1 MDPAQ
6 QQLTAALDALDLAFA
21 DEEPFTA
28 GGCTYCYGEEN
39 FAELSGP
46 PHLVSEDMV
55 SAVAFEVPDH
65 WDDFPRLY
73 RRLTPR
79 ILRAAATDTLH
90 VDVEVIPSR
99 LLRAAW
105 TTWPPAQAAA
115 LRDFWPTWWRA
126 TLHTHP
132 DAAPISAREVLSV
145 ITVATGTLR
154 PWLDIWTSIWT
165 ASADAHLAEFV
176 DDVLVESEITD
187 LEMGL
192 YGEYHAT
199 AELMD
204 WLLTDIR
211 DRVHEPRLDDPDHL
225 DFLLTEARAA
235 RPDTP

>member
-6 QQLTAALDALDLAFA
+6 QQLSAALDALDLAFV

-187 LEMGL
+187 LEMGF
-192 YGEYHAT
+192 YDEYHAT

-225 DFLLTEARAA
+225 DFLLTDALAN
-235 RPDTP
+235 RPGTP

>member
-6 QQLTAALDALDLAFA
+6 QQLSAALDALDLAFV

-28 GGCTYCYGEEN
+28 SGCTYCYGEEN

-187 LEMGL
+187 LEMGF

-211 DRVHEPRLDDPDHL
+211 DRVHEPGLDDPDHL

>member
-1 MDPAQ
+1 MDPVQ

-55 SAVAFEVPDH
+55 STVAFEVPDH

-132 DAAPISAREVLSV
+132 GAAPISAREVLSV

-187 LEMGL
+187 LEMGF

>member
-55 SAVAFEVPDH
+55 STVAFEVPDH

-187 LEMGL
+187 LEMGF

>member
-6 QQLTAALDALDLAFA
+6 QQLIAALDALDLAFV

-46 PHLVSEDMV
+46 PHLVSEDMI
-55 SAVAFEVPDH
+55 SAVAFEVDDH
-65 WDDFPRLY
+65 WHDFPRLY

-79 ILRAAATDTLH
+79 ILRALATGRLH
-90 VDVEVIPSR
+90 VDPNVVASR

-105 TTWPPAQAAA
+105 TSWPPAQAEA

-132 DAAPISAREVLSV
+132 DAVPVTVRDILSL

-165 ASADAHLAEFV
+165 ASADAHLAEFA
-176 DDVLVESEITD
+176 DDVLFQAEITD
-187 LEMGL
+187 LEMGF

-199 AELMD
+199 AELLP

-211 DRVHEPRLDDPDHL
+211 DRFDDPRLDDPGYL
-225 DFLLTEARAA
+225 AVLLSALPGTE
-235 RPDTP
+235 

>member
-1 MDPAQ
+1 
-6 QQLTAALDALDLAFA
+6 
-21 DEEPFTA
+21 
-28 GGCTYCYGEEN
+28 
-39 FAELSGP
+39 
-46 PHLVSEDMV
+46 MV

-187 LEMGL
+187 LEMGF

-211 DRVHEPRLDDPDHL
+211 DRVHEPGLDDPDHL

>member
-6 QQLTAALDALDLAFA
+6 QQLTAALDALDLVFT

-115 LRDFWPTWWRA
+115 LRAFWPTWWRA

-187 LEMGL
+187 LEMGF

>member
-28 GGCTYCYGEEN
+28 GGCTYCYGEEH

-65 WDDFPRLY
+65 WDNFPRLY

-132 DAAPISAREVLSV
+132 DATPISAREVLSV

-187 LEMGL
+187 LEMGF

-225 DFLLTEARAA
+225 DFLLTDALAN
-235 RPDTP
+235 RPGTP

>member
-55 SAVAFEVPDH
+55 SAIAFEVPDH

-176 DDVLVESEITD
+176 DDVLVESEITG
-187 LEMGL
+187 LEMGF

>member
-28 GGCTYCYGEEN
+28 GGCTYCYGEEH

-187 LEMGL
+187 LEMGF

-211 DRVHEPRLDDPDHL
+211 DRVHEPGLDDPDHL

>member
-1 MDPAQ
+1 MDPVQ

-28 GGCTYCYGEEN
+28 GGCTYCYGEEH

-55 SAVAFEVPDH
+55 STVAFEVPDH

-115 LRDFWPTWWRA
+115 LRAFWPTWWRA

-145 ITVATGTLR
+145 ITVATGTLC
-154 PWLDIWTSIWT
+154 PWLDIWTSTWT

-187 LEMGL
+187 LEMGF

>member
-6 QQLTAALDALDLAFA
+6 QQLSAALDALDLAFV

-176 DDVLVESEITD
+176 DDVLVESEISD
-187 LEMGL
+187 LEMGF

>member
-6 QQLTAALDALDLAFA
+6 QQLTAALDALDLAFT

-187 LEMGL
+187 LEMGF

-225 DFLLTEARAA
+225 DFLLTEARAN
-235 RPDTP
+235 RPGTP

>member
-55 SAVAFEVPDH
+55 SAIAFEVPDH

-187 LEMGL
+187 LEMGF

>member
-55 SAVAFEVPDH
+55 STVAFEVPDH

-132 DAAPISAREVLSV
+132 GAAPISAREVLSV

-187 LEMGL
+187 LEMGF

>member
-6 QQLTAALDALDLAFA
+6 QQLTAALDALDLAFV

-55 SAVAFEVPDH
+55 ADLVLEVPSH
-65 WDDFPRLY
+65 WDDFPRLF

-79 ILRAAATDTLH
+79 IVRAAATGSLH
-90 VDVEVIPSR
+90 VDMELVASR
-99 LLRAAW
+99 LLEAAC
-105 TTWPPAQAAA
+105 TTWPPAQAEA
-115 LRDFWPTWWRA
+115 LRAFWPTWWRA

-132 DAAPISAREVLSV
+132 DTTPVPVRDVLSL
-145 ITVATGTLR
+145 ITVASGTLR

-165 ASADAHLAEFV
+165 ESADAHLAEFA
-176 DDVLVESEITD
+176 DDVLFQAEITD
-187 LEMGL
+187 LEMGF

-199 AELMD
+199 AELLP
-204 WLLTDIR
+204 WLLTDVR
-211 DRVHEPRLDDPDHL
+211 DRFDDPRLDNPDYL
-225 DFLLTEARAA
+225 AVLLSAL
-235 RPDTP
+235 PDSA

>member
-1 MDPAQ
+1 MRWTSPSW
-6 QQLTAALDALDLAFA
+6 TRSRSR
-21 DEEPFTA
+21 PH
-28 GGCTYCYGEEN
+28 GCTYCYGEEN

-187 LEMGL
+187 LEMGF

-211 DRVHEPRLDDPDHL
+211 DRVHEPGLDDPDHL

>member
-1 MDPAQ
+1 MDPVQ
-6 QQLTAALDALDLAFA
+6 LHLTAALDALDLAFV

-46 PHLVSEDMV
+46 PHLVSEDML
-55 SAVAFEVPDH
+55 SAVAFEVDDH
-65 WDDFPRLY
+65 WHDFPRLY

-79 ILRAAATDTLH
+79 ILRAVVTGRLH
-90 VDVEVIPSR
+90 VDPNVIASR

-105 TTWPPAQAAA
+105 TTWPPAQADA
-115 LRDFWPTWWRA
+115 LRAFWPTWWRA

-132 DAAPISAREVLSV
+132 DAVPATVREILSL

-154 PWLDIWTSIWT
+154 PWLDIWTSTWT

-176 DDVLVESEITD
+176 DDVLCESEITD
-187 LEMGL
+187 LAMGF
-192 YGEYHAT
+192 YDEYHAT
-199 AELMD
+199 AELLP

-211 DRVHEPRLDDPDHL
+211 DRIAEPRLDDPDYL
-225 DFLLTEARAA
+225 DFLLTEALA
-235 RPDTP
+235 TPPGTP

>member
-1 MDPAQ
+1 MDPVQ

-55 SAVAFEVPDH
+55 STVAFEVPDH

-79 ILRAAATDTLH
+79 ILSAAATGRLH
-90 VDVEVIPSR
+90 VGAIASR
-99 LLRAAW
+99 LLQAAW
-105 TTWPPAQAAA
+105 TTWPVAQADT
-115 LRDFWPTWWRA
+115 LRAFWPTWWRA

-176 DDVLVESEITD
+176 YDVLVESEITD
-187 LEMGL
+187 LEMGF

-211 DRVHEPRLDDPDHL
+211 DRAHEPRLDDPDHL

>member
-1 MDPAQ
+1 MDPVQ

-55 SAVAFEVPDH
+55 STVAFEVPDH

-187 LEMGL
+187 LEMGF

>member
-6 QQLTAALDALDLAFA
+6 QQLTAALDALDLAFT

-79 ILRAAATDTLH
+79 ILRAAATGRLH
-90 VDVEVIPSR
+90 VGAIASR
-99 LLRAAW
+99 LLQAAW
-105 TTWPPAQAAA
+105 TTWPVAQADA
-115 LRDFWPTWWRA
+115 LRAFWPTWWRA

-132 DAAPISAREVLSV
+132 GAAPVPARDVLSL
-145 ITVATGTLR
+145 ITVATGTLC
-154 PWLDIWTSIWT
+154 PWLGIWTSTWT

-176 DDVLVESEITD
+176 DDVLFEGEITD
-187 LEMGL
+187 LSMGF
-192 YGEYHAT
+192 YDEYHAT
-199 AELMD
+199 AELLP

-211 DRVHEPRLDDPDHL
+211 DRIAEPRLDDPDHL
-225 DFLLTEARAA
+225 DFLLTEARAN
-235 RPDTP
+235 RPGTP

>member
-28 GGCTYCYGEEN
+28 GGCTYCYGEEH

-46 PHLVSEDMV
+46 PHLVSEDMI
-55 SAVAFEVPDH
+55 SAVAFEVDDH
-65 WDDFPRLY
+65 WHDFPRLY

-115 LRDFWPTWWRA
+115 LRAFWPTWWRA

-187 LEMGL
+187 LEMGF

-211 DRVHEPRLDDPDHL
+211 DRVHEPGLDDPDHL